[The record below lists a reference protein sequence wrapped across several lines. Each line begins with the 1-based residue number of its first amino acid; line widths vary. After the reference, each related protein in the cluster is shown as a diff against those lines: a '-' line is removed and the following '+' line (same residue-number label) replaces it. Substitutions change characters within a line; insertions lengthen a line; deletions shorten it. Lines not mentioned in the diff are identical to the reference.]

1 MENNKEVPEDYIDL
15 SEVPVESPIKP
26 MSDSV
31 RGVIRR
37 FYGQSFTVHQLAA
50 VMKDNDKRFEVHNDP
65 MQYLKSFLYLE
76 LRNNRITKVSDGHK
90 NGSPAY
96 WRYDDER

>member
-1 MENNKEVPEDYIDL
+1 MNTKELPEDYIDL
-15 SEVPVESPIKP
+15 SEVYTRRAEKP
-26 MSDSV
+26 MSDVV
-31 RGVIRR
+31 REVIKR
-37 FYGQSFTVHQLAA
+37 FYGQSFTVYQLAA
-50 VMKDNDKRFEVHNDP
+50 IMKDNDKRFEVHRDP

-96 WRYDDER
+96 WRKE